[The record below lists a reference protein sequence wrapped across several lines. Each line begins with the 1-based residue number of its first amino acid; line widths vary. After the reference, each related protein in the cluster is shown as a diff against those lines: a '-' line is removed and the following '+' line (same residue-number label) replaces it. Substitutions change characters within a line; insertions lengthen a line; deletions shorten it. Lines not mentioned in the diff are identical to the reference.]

1 MFYRVQIWIAIII
14 CVMLISIINMVRR
27 EKIDLRYALSWILL
41 ALIAL
46 ILDIFPQILWW
57 MAYILG
63 IELASNMV
71 FIVAILFLVIKVYT
85 LTASVSRLADK
96 NKRLVQEIALL
107 REEMKK

>member
-57 MAYILG
+57 MAYIVG
-63 IELASNMV
+63 IEYGFYCCNS
-71 FIVAILFLVIKVYT
+71 FFG
-85 LTASVSRLADK
+85 
-96 NKRLVQEIALL
+96 NKGIHSYGFS
-107 REEMKK
+107 